1 MVCAFL
7 YKQNLGHIGTRLVVM
22 GVHGH
27 CRTMKREQVHVLYTF
42 WDTLAAQILEFG
54 VHILTGDSNMYFTQ
68 VTIELRTRGV
78 LVTCAAW
85 TPWWMED
92 AAGFPGICRQ

>member
-27 CRTMKREQVHVLYTF
+27 CRTMKREKPQVLDKF
-42 WDTLAAQILEFG
+42 WYQFAAQILEFG
-54 VHILTGDSNMYFTQ
+54 VHILTGDFNMSFTQ
-68 VTIELRTRGV
+68 VTIELRKRGV
-78 LVTCAAW
+78 LVTCAA
-85 TPWWMED
+85 
-92 AAGFPGICRQ
+92 